1 MEGIQRRESQL
12 GMLIY
17 ELRWAQV
24 ADVQF
29 ESRLE
34 CLQVLQM
41 FVGSGLYDPES
52 AGVSRKTAIG
62 STDG

>member
-17 ELRWAQV
+17 ELRWACV
-24 ADVQF
+24 ADIQS
-29 ESRLE
+29 ESILE
-34 CLQVLQM
+34 CLQILQM

-52 AGVSRKTAIG
+52 AGVSRKTPIG
-62 STDG
+62 STDC

>member
-1 MEGIQRRESQL
+1 
-12 GMLIY
+12 MLIY
-17 ELRWAQV
+17 ELRWARV

-29 ESRLE
+29 ESMLE

-62 STDG
+62 SSDC